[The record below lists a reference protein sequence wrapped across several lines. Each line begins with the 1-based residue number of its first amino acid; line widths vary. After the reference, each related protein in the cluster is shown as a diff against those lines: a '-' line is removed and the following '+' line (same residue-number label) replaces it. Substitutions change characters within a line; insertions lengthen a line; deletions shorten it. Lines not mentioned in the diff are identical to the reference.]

1 MEITSTL
8 FAAKAIYIGLI
19 FAITL
24 GVAAYSTYGER
35 IVAAWMQDRVGPDRA
50 GPFGILQPL
59 ADAVKMFMKEDFIPA
74 NSSKWLFIAGPCL
87 SMLTALLTSAVV
99 PFGDKLD
106 LGGGIEMDLQG
117 IDVNIGIL
125 WVFGIVS
132 LGVYG
137 ILVGGWASNNKY
149 SLLGAI
155 RAASQN
161 ISYELAMG
169 LSIIAILMM
178 TGSLSTKV
186 IVETQQNGAGFLSWN
201 IWSQP
206 IGFIIF
212 IVCAFAECN
221 RTPFDLPECETELI
235 GGYHTEYSSMKLGFY
250 LFSEYIN
257 MFISGAVMATLY
269 FGGYDF
275 PGESF
280 VSEFF
285 VNTIGTTQIVANNL
299 VALLGVGVLL
309 IKALFFVFVFMWV
322 RWTLPRFRYDQL
334 MNLGWTGLIP
344 ISMFNVVWTGLSI
357 LIPTTF
363 NLPSWASIVI
373 SWSGIGVLLIGLII
387 YHGATSKK
395 KTVALAH

>member
-8 FAAKAIYIGLI
+8 FTAKAIYVGVI

-24 GVAAYSTYGER
+24 GVATYSTYFER
-35 IVAAWMQDRVGPDRA
+35 VVAAFMQDRVGPDRA

-59 ADAVKMFMKEDFIPA
+59 ADAVKMFMKEDFIPSQ
-74 NSSKWLFIAGPCL
+74 SSKWLFIAGPCL
-87 SMLTALLTSAVV
+87 SMLTALLTSAVI
-99 PFGDKLD
+99 PFGDTLD
-106 LGGGIEMDLQG
+106 LGNGLMLDLQG

-137 ILVGGWASNNKY
+137 VLIGGWASNNKFA
-149 SLLGAI
+149 LIGAI

-169 LSIIAILMM
+169 LSIIAILMLS
-178 TGSLSTKV
+178 GSLSTKN
-186 IVETQQNGAGFLSWN
+186 IVEVQQAGHWN
-201 IWSQP
+201 ILYQP
-206 IGFIIF
+206 LGFIIF

-269 FGGYDF
+269 FGGYDY
-275 PGESF
+275 PGFTFMLEKF
-280 VSEFF
+280 G
-285 VNTIGTTQIVANNL
+285 NNVA
-299 VALLGVGVLL
+299 VLLGVGAL
-309 IKALFFVFVFMWV
+309 ILKAIFFVFIFMWV
-322 RWTLPRFRYDQL
+322 RWTIPRFRYDQL
-334 MNLGWTGLIP
+334 MGLGWTGLIP
-344 ISMFNVVWTGLSI
+344 LAMFNVVLTGAVMLFTVNEGGSNWI
-357 LIPTTF
+357 TVAG
-363 NLPSWASIVI
+363 SWA
-373 SWSGIGVLLIGLII
+373 GVALMLVVTAI
-387 YHGATSKK
+387 YSQLQYKK
-395 KTVALAH
+395 KKLATA

>member
-1 MEITSTL
+1 MNL
-8 FAAKAIYIGLI
+8 FDSVFFAKASFIGVI
-19 FAITL
+19 FLITL
-24 GVAAYSTYGER
+24 GVAAYSTYFER
-35 IVAAWMQDRVGPDRA
+35 KIAAFMQDRIGPDRA

-74 NSSKWLFIAGPCL
+74 NSNKWLFIMGPCL
-87 SMLTALLTSAVV
+87 SMLTALMTSAVV
-99 PFGDKLD
+99 PFGDTIT
-106 LGGGIEMDLQG
+106 LGGVKFDLQG

-137 ILVGGWASNNKY
+137 ILIGGWASNNKY

-178 TGSLSTKV
+178 TGSLSTKA
-186 IVETQQNGAGFLSWN
+186 IVEAQQNGHWN
-201 IWSQP
+201 ILYQP
-206 IGFIIF
+206 MGFIIF
-212 IVCAFAECN
+212 LICAFAECN

-250 LFSEYIN
+250 LFAEYIN

-269 FGGYDF
+269 FGGYDY
-275 PGESF
+275 PGIDF
-280 VSEFF
+280 VTAQLGE
-285 VNTIGTTQIVANNL
+285 TAATLIGAG
-299 VALLGVGVLL
+299 ALIG
-309 IKALFFVFVFMWV
+309 KALAFVFIFMWV

-334 MNLGWTGLIP
+334 MGLGWSGLIP
-344 ISMFNVVWTGLSI
+344 LAMFNIVVTGL
-357 LIPTTF
+357 
-363 NLPSWASIVI
+363 
-373 SWSGIGVLLIGLII
+373 GVLLDQQILIGIGGVVVFIAGIVVYDQLFV
-387 YHGATSKK
+387 KK
-395 KTVALAH
+395 KLA

>member
-1 MEITSTL
+1 MNL
-8 FAAKAIYIGLI
+8 FDSVFFAKASFIGVI
-19 FAITL
+19 FLITL
-24 GVAAYSTYGER
+24 GVAAYSTYFER
-35 IVAAWMQDRVGPDRA
+35 KIAAFMQDRIGPDRA

-74 NSSKWLFIAGPCL
+74 NSNKWLFIMGPCL
-87 SMLTALLTSAVV
+87 SMLTALMTSAVV
-99 PFGDKLD
+99 PFGDTIT
-106 LGGGIEMDLQG
+106 LGGVKFDLQG

-137 ILVGGWASNNKY
+137 ILIGGWASNNKY

-178 TGSLSTKV
+178 TGSLSTKA
-186 IVETQQNGAGFLSWN
+186 IVEAQQNGHWN
-201 IWSQP
+201 ILYQP
-206 IGFIIF
+206 MGFIIF
-212 IVCAFAECN
+212 LICAFAECN

-250 LFSEYIN
+250 LFAEYIN

-269 FGGYDF
+269 FGGYDY
-275 PGESF
+275 PGVDF
-280 VSEFF
+280 VTAQLGE
-285 VNTIGTTQIVANNL
+285 TAATLIGAG
-299 VALLGVGVLL
+299 ALIG
-309 IKALFFVFVFMWV
+309 KALAFVFIFMWV

-334 MNLGWTGLIP
+334 MGLGWSGLIP
-344 ISMFNVVWTGLSI
+344 LAMFNIVVTGL
-357 LIPTTF
+357 
-363 NLPSWASIVI
+363 
-373 SWSGIGVLLIGLII
+373 GVLLDQQILIGIGGVVVFIAGIVVYDQLFV
-387 YHGATSKK
+387 KK
-395 KTVALAH
+395 KIA

>member
-8 FAAKAIYIGLI
+8 FTAKAIYVGVI

-24 GVAAYSTYGER
+24 GVATYSTYFER
-35 IVAAWMQDRVGPDRA
+35 VVAAFMQDRVGPDRA

-74 NSSKWLFIAGPCL
+74 KSSKWLFIAGPCL
-87 SMLTALLTSAVV
+87 SMLTALMTSVVV

-106 LGGGIEMDLQG
+106 LGNGLMLDLQG

-137 ILVGGWASNNKY
+137 VLIGGWASNNKFA
-149 SLLGAI
+149 LIGAI

-169 LSIIAILMM
+169 LSIIAILMLS
-178 TGSLSTKV
+178 GSLSTKS
-186 IVETQQNGAGFLSWN
+186 IVEVQQGGHWN
-201 IWSQP
+201 IFYQP
-206 IGFIIF
+206 LGFIIF

-269 FGGYDF
+269 FGGYDY
-275 PGESF
+275 PGFTFMLEKF
-280 VSEFF
+280 G
-285 VNTIGTTQIVANNL
+285 NNVAVL
-299 VALLGVGVLL
+299 IGVGAL
-309 IKALFFVFVFMWV
+309 IGKALFFVFVFMWV

-344 ISMFNVVWTGLSI
+344 LAMFNVVLTGGSMLLTVNQEGSTWI
-357 LIPTTF
+357 TALVS
-363 NLPSWASIVI
+363 LGGIVI
-373 SWSGIGVLLIGLII
+373 MLIVTAL
-387 YHGATSKK
+387 YSQTQYKK
-395 KTVALAH
+395 KKLATA

>member
-1 MEITSTL
+1 MDLINSV
-8 FAAKAIYIGLI
+8 FIAKASFIGVI
-19 FAITL
+19 FLITL
-24 GVAAYSTYGER
+24 GVAAYSTYFER
-35 IVAAWMQDRVGPDRA
+35 KIAAFMQDRIGPDRA

-74 NSSKWLFIAGPCL
+74 NSNKWLFIMGPCL
-87 SMLTALLTSAVV
+87 SMLTALMTSAVV
-99 PFGDKLD
+99 PFGDTITMGD
-106 LGGGIEMDLQG
+106 VTFDLQG

-137 ILVGGWASNNKY
+137 ILIGGWASNNKY

-178 TGSLSTKV
+178 TGSLSTKA
-186 IVETQQNGAGFLSWN
+186 IVEAQQNGHWN
-201 IWSQP
+201 ILYQP
-206 IGFIIF
+206 MGFIIF
-212 IVCAFAECN
+212 LICAFAECN

-250 LFSEYIN
+250 LFAEYIN

-269 FGGYDF
+269 FGGYDY
-275 PGESF
+275 PGVDF
-280 VSEFF
+280 V
-285 VNTIGTTQIVANNL
+285 TAQLGATAATLIGAG
-299 VALLGVGVLL
+299 ALIG
-309 IKALFFVFVFMWV
+309 KALAFVFIFMWV

-334 MNLGWTGLIP
+334 MGLGWSGLIP
-344 ISMFNVVWTGLSI
+344 LAMFNIVVTGL
-357 LIPTTF
+357 
-363 NLPSWASIVI
+363 
-373 SWSGIGVLLIGLII
+373 GVLLDQQILIGIGGVVVFIAGIVVYDQLFV
-387 YHGATSKK
+387 KK
-395 KTVALAH
+395 KIA

>member
-1 MEITSTL
+1 MNL
-8 FAAKAIYIGLI
+8 FDSVFFAKATFIGVI
-19 FAITL
+19 FLITL
-24 GVAAYSTYGER
+24 GVAAYSTYFER
-35 IVAAWMQDRVGPDRA
+35 KIAAFMQDRIGPDRA

-74 NSSKWLFIAGPCL
+74 NSNKWLFIMGPCL
-87 SMLTALLTSAVV
+87 SMLTALMTSAVV
-99 PFGDKLD
+99 PFGDTITIGD
-106 LGGGIEMDLQG
+106 ATFDLQG

-137 ILVGGWASNNKY
+137 ILIGGWASNNKY

-178 TGSLSTKV
+178 TGSLSTKA
-186 IVETQQNGAGFLSWN
+186 IVEAQQNGHWN
-201 IWSQP
+201 ILYQP
-206 IGFIIF
+206 MGFIIF
-212 IVCAFAECN
+212 LICAFAECN

-250 LFSEYIN
+250 LFAEYIN

-269 FGGYDF
+269 FGGYDY
-275 PGESF
+275 PGIDF
-280 VSEFF
+280 V
-285 VNTIGTTQIVANNL
+285 TAQLGATAATLI
-299 VALLGVGVLL
+299 GVGAL
-309 IKALFFVFVFMWV
+309 IGKALAFVFIFMWV

-334 MNLGWTGLIP
+334 MGLGWSGLIP
-344 ISMFNVVWTGLSI
+344 LAMFNVVVTGL
-357 LIPTTF
+357 
-363 NLPSWASIVI
+363 
-373 SWSGIGVLLIGLII
+373 GVLLDQQILIGIGGVVVFIAGIVVYDQLFV
-387 YHGATSKK
+387 KK
-395 KTVALAH
+395 KLA

>member
-1 MEITSTL
+1 MDL
-8 FAAKAIYIGLI
+8 FNSVFFAKASFIGVI
-19 FAITL
+19 FLITL
-24 GVAAYSTYGER
+24 GVAAYSTYFER
-35 IVAAWMQDRVGPDRA
+35 KIAAFMQDRIGPDRA

-74 NSSKWLFIAGPCL
+74 NSNKWLFIMGPCL
-87 SMLTALLTSAVV
+87 SMLTALMTSAVV
-99 PFGDKLD
+99 PFGVTITIGDATF
-106 LGGGIEMDLQG
+106 DLQG

-137 ILVGGWASNNKY
+137 ILIGGWASNNKY

-178 TGSLSTKV
+178 TGSLSTKA
-186 IVETQQNGAGFLSWN
+186 IVEAQQNGHWN
-201 IWSQP
+201 ILYQP
-206 IGFIIF
+206 MGFIIF
-212 IVCAFAECN
+212 LICAFAECN

-250 LFSEYIN
+250 LFAEYIN

-269 FGGYDF
+269 FGGYDY
-275 PGESF
+275 PGVDF
-280 VSEFF
+280 V
-285 VNTIGTTQIVANNL
+285 TAQLGATAATLIGAG
-299 VALLGVGVLL
+299 ALIG
-309 IKALFFVFVFMWV
+309 KALAFVFIFMWV

-334 MNLGWTGLIP
+334 MGLGWSGLIP
-344 ISMFNVVWTGLSI
+344 LAMFNVVVTGLGILLDQQI
-357 LIPTTF
+357 LI
-363 NLPSWASIVI
+363 
-373 SWSGIGVLLIGLII
+373 GIGGVVVFIAGIVVYDQLFV
-387 YHGATSKK
+387 KK
-395 KTVALAH
+395 KLA

>member
-1 MEITSTL
+1 MDL
-8 FAAKAIYIGLI
+8 FNSVFFAKASFIGVI
-19 FAITL
+19 FLITL
-24 GVAAYSTYGER
+24 GVAAYSTYFER
-35 IVAAWMQDRVGPDRA
+35 KIAAFMQDRIGPDRA

-74 NSSKWLFIAGPCL
+74 NSNKWLFIMGPCL
-87 SMLTALLTSAVV
+87 SMLTALMTSAVV
-99 PFGDKLD
+99 PFGDTITIGD
-106 LGGGIEMDLQG
+106 ATFDLQG

-137 ILVGGWASNNKY
+137 ILIGGWASNNKY

-178 TGSLSTKV
+178 TGSLSTKA
-186 IVETQQNGAGFLSWN
+186 IVEAQQNGHWN
-201 IWSQP
+201 ILYQP
-206 IGFIIF
+206 MGFIIF
-212 IVCAFAECN
+212 LICAFAECN

-250 LFSEYIN
+250 LFAEYIN

-269 FGGYDF
+269 FGGYDY
-275 PGESF
+275 PGIDF
-280 VSEFF
+280 V
-285 VNTIGTTQIVANNL
+285 TAQLGATAATLIGAG
-299 VALLGVGVLL
+299 ALIGKSL
-309 IKALFFVFVFMWV
+309 AFVFIFMWV

-334 MNLGWTGLIP
+334 MGLGWSGLIP
-344 ISMFNVVWTGLSI
+344 LAMFNVVVTGLGILLDQQI
-357 LIPTTF
+357 LI
-363 NLPSWASIVI
+363 
-373 SWSGIGVLLIGLII
+373 GIGGVVVFIAGIVVYDQLFV
-387 YHGATSKK
+387 KK
-395 KTVALAH
+395 KLA